1 MVTKILASL
10 SGNRL
15 LGSRW
20 LWFIVLSAV
29 LIGSYASVSMLQA
42 INGTQPQ
49 REIDRGIEYLS
60 GAEAN
65 LSLDSLLQN
74 DQLNWQTEQ
83 RRLLSYG
90 MQKEPMWFRFTLSQ
104 LDYRQ
109 KWLLEIDYALLDSL
123 RIWFMQDNRLLS
135 DYSTGDSLPF
145 RSRNIASEKFLF
157 PIPQSD
163 QPVTVYIRIQSS
175 GSLKLPLK
183 LWDMEQYLV
192 YSGEHGLMLG
202 LFFGFLVAM
211 GLSNFFFF
219 LTTRSINFLF
229 YCGYVLFLGLTLMT
243 LHGIGYKYLWPENIW
258 LQGRSV
264 VLFANATMFFAVIFS
279 RELLS
284 VHRHSLLV
292 DRLLKIS
299 ALVFLGLFLLSLL
312 LPYWLMIKTFLLILI
327 VEVFFICGVGIWL
340 WRRGVAIARIY
351 TIAWTTLLL
360 TAMFASLETLDLIS
374 LDINSH
380 YLLIAGA
387 SVETILLALVLAIS
401 FNQQRQQVFD
411 AQQLALNKERDLR
424 EAEHQAQEELEYK
437 VQERTL
443 ELEIALRELSEK
455 NQELEERNTLDSLTG
470 IRNRR
475 YFDRRYQAEIRRS
488 RREQTT
494 LTIAMIDIDHF
505 KQTNDNLGHLVGD
518 DCIKAVANL
527 IKSLLKRPADDV
539 CRYGGEEFALL
550 LPNTDERGAK
560 VLLEHIREQIE
571 RSPVGTDA
579 GDVSLTVSIG
589 FVSAM
594 VSSSIDDNTLLSQ
607 ADQAL
612 YQAKQSGRNKVCQY
626 HSTASQE

>member
-1 MVTKILASL
+1 LAGLNS
-10 SGNRL
+10 NRL

-65 LSLDSLLQN
+65 LSLDNLLRN

-83 RRLLSYG
+83 RRRLSYG

-123 RIWFMQDNRLLS
+123 KIWFMQDSRLLS
-135 DYSTGDSLPF
+135 DYSTGDNLPF

-279 RELLS
+279 RELLM
-284 VHRHSLLV
+284 VHRHSLLI

-327 VEVFFICGVGIWL
+327 VEVIFICGVGIWL

-360 TAMFASLETLDLIS
+360 TAMFASLETLGLIS

-455 NQELEERNTLDSLTG
+455 NQELEERNTLDSLSG

-475 YFDRRYQAEIRRS
+475 YFDRRYLAEIRRS

-494 LTIAMIDIDHF
+494 LTIAMVDIDHF
-505 KQTNDNLGHLVGD
+505 KQTNDNLGHLAGD

-550 LPNTDERGAK
+550 LPNTDQQGAK
-560 VLLEHIREQIE
+560 VLLEHIRRQIE
-571 RSPVGTDA
+571 QSPVRTDA
-579 GDVSLTVSIG
+579 GDVRLTVSIG

-594 VSSSIDDNTLLSQ
+594 VSNNIDDNALLSQ

-626 HSTASQE
+626 HSTESQE

>member
-1 MVTKILASL
+1 MASL

>member
-1 MVTKILASL
+1 MAGLNS
-10 SGNRL
+10 NRL

-65 LSLDSLLQN
+65 LSLDNLLRN

-83 RRLLSYG
+83 RRRLSYG

-123 RIWFMQDNRLLS
+123 KIWFMQDSRLLS
-135 DYSTGDSLPF
+135 DYSTGDNLPF

-279 RELLS
+279 RELLM
-284 VHRHSLLV
+284 VHRHSLLI

-327 VEVFFICGVGIWL
+327 VEVIFICGVGIWL

-360 TAMFASLETLDLIS
+360 TAMFASLETLGLIS

-455 NQELEERNTLDSLTG
+455 NQELEERNTLDSLSG

-475 YFDRRYQAEIRRS
+475 YFDRRYLAEIRRS

-494 LTIAMIDIDHF
+494 LTIAMVDIDHF
-505 KQTNDNLGHLVGD
+505 KQTNDNLGHLAGD

-550 LPNTDERGAK
+550 LPNTDQQGAK
-560 VLLEHIREQIE
+560 VLLEHIRRQIE
-571 RSPVGTDA
+571 QSPVRTDA
-579 GDVSLTVSIG
+579 GDVRLTVSIG

-594 VSSSIDDNTLLSQ
+594 VSNNIDDNALLSQ

-626 HSTASQE
+626 HSTESQE